1 MSDGQDVLLKLEANN
16 AGWRRVLPEE
26 FLAGRQPLLAL
37 PSYRPRVAVLN
48 VGATWNLISGTRI
61 ELLPDNA
68 QGQPG
73 VDIDFGRVVIKPLA
87 QAGARLRV
95 VVGSH
100 PGTVTLTT
108 WNRLPGWK

>member
-1 MSDGQDVLLKLEANN
+1 MSDGQDVLLKFEARNS
-16 AGWRRVLPEE
+16 GWRRVLPEE

-37 PSYRPRVAVLN
+37 PSYRPRVVVLN
-48 VGATWNLISGTRI
+48 VGATLELINGTRI

-87 QAGARLRV
+87 QAGLV
-95 VVGSH
+95 C
-100 PGTVTLTT
+100 
-108 WNRLPGWK
+108 GWWSDRIRAPSR